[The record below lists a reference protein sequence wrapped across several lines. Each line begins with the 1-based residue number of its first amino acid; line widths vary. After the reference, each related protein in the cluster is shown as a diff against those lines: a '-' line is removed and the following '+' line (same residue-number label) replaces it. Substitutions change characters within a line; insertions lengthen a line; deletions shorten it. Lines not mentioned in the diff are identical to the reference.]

1 MKRHHL
7 SIALFAG
14 LSLSVASFTAQA
26 DLIGLQIG
34 GGGWKHDPSGN
45 FRYNSGSSSVSID
58 LDSDLHLATQ
68 TQGYFYIN
76 FENPIPLLPNVR
88 LMSTKLE
95 NSGSGQIS
103 QTFTF
108 NNQTYTASTSVTS
121 VLNLNQTDLTLYWEP
136 LDNIVSFDFGLTLKK
151 FSGEATLVST
161 ALGTSSTTFSQVIP
175 MGYLMLGVSP
185 MPGLLISAETNIIK
199 YSGSTISD
207 FTAKV
212 SYTTDYFLG
221 IEAGYRKQV
230 YKLDNVSGVFSDM
243 RFSGPFLGAYLK
255 F

>member
-76 FENPIPLLPNVR
+76 FENPLPLLPNIR

-108 NNQTYTASTSVTS
+108 NNKTYTASTSVTS

-151 FSGEATLVST
+151 FS
-161 ALGTSSTTFSQVIP
+161 
-175 MGYLMLGVSP
+175 
-185 MPGLLISAETNIIK
+185 
-199 YSGSTISD
+199 
-207 FTAKV
+207 
-212 SYTTDYFLG
+212 
-221 IEAGYRKQV
+221 
-230 YKLDNVSGVFSDM
+230 
-243 RFSGPFLGAYLK
+243 
-255 F
+255 

>member
-1 MKRHHL
+1 MKRHYL
-7 SIALFAG
+7 SIALLAG
-14 LSLSVASFTAQA
+14 LSLSAVSFTTQA
-26 DLIGLQIG
+26 ELIGLQIG

-45 FRYNSGSSSVSID
+45 FRYNSNGNTTSID
-58 LDSDLHLATQ
+58 LDSDLHLGTQ

-76 FENPIPLLPNVR
+76 FKHPIPLLPNVR

-103 QTFTF
+103 QSFVF
-108 NNQTYTASTSVTS
+108 NSQTYTATTNVTS
-121 VLNLNQTDLTLYWEP
+121 TLNLNQTDLTLYWEP

-151 FSGEATLVST
+151 IDGEATLVST

-185 MPGLLISAETNIIK
+185 MEGLLISAETNMIQ

-212 SYTTDYFLG
+212 SYTTDYMLG
-221 IEAGYRKQV
+221 IEGGYRKQV
-230 YKLDNVSGVFSDM
+230 YKLNDVSGVFSNM
-243 RFSGPFLGAYLK
+243 QFSGPFLGAYLK

>member
-7 SIALFAG
+7 SIALLAG
-14 LSLSVASFTAQA
+14 LSLSAASFTAQA
-26 DLIGLQIG
+26 DFIGLQIG
-34 GGGWKHDPSGN
+34 GGGWKHDPSGD
-45 FRYNSGSSSVSID
+45 FRYNSGGSSVSID
-58 LDSDLHLATQ
+58 LDSDLHLQTQ
-68 TQGYFYIN
+68 TQGYFYIS
-76 FENPIPLLPNVR
+76 FEHPVPLLPNVR
-88 LMSTKLE
+88 IMSTKLE

-103 QTFTF
+103 QDFTF

-121 VLNLNQTDLTLYWEP
+121 TLNLNQTDLTLYWEL
-136 LDNIVSFDFGLTLKK
+136 LDNVVSLDFGLTLKK
-151 FSGEATLVST
+151 ISGEATLVST

-175 MGYLMLGVSP
+175 MGYFMLGVSP
-185 MPGLLISAETNIIK
+185 MEGLLISAETNIIQ

-221 IEAGYRKQV
+221 IEGGYRKQV
-230 YKLDNVSGVFSDM
+230 YKLNDVSGVFGNM
-243 RFSGPFLGAYLK
+243 QFSGPFLGAYLK

>member
-121 VLNLNQTDLTLYWEP
+121 ILNLNQTDLTLYWEP

>member
-1 MKRHHL
+1 
-7 SIALFAG
+7 
-14 LSLSVASFTAQA
+14 
-26 DLIGLQIG
+26 
-34 GGGWKHDPSGN
+34 
-45 FRYNSGSSSVSID
+45 
-58 LDSDLHLATQ
+58 
-68 TQGYFYIN
+68 
-76 FENPIPLLPNVR
+76 
-88 LMSTKLE
+88 
-95 NSGSGQIS
+95 
-103 QTFTF
+103 
-108 NNQTYTASTSVTS
+108 
-121 VLNLNQTDLTLYWEP
+121 LNLNQTDLTLYWEP

>member
-1 MKRHHL
+1 MKQHHL
-7 SIALFAG
+7 FIALLAG
-14 LSLSVASFTAQA
+14 LSLSVTSFTAQA

-58 LDSDLHLATQ
+58 LDSDLHMQTQ

-88 LMSTKLE
+88 VMSTKLE

-103 QTFTF
+103 QSFVF

-121 VLNLNQTDLTLYWEP
+121 TLNLNQTDLTLYWEP

-151 FSGEATLVST
+151 ISGEATLISA
-161 ALGTSSTTFSQVIP
+161 ALGSSSTTFSQVIP

-185 MPGLLISAETNIIK
+185 MPGLLISAETNVIQ